1 MPPAGREFGDAR
13 HSREGDDAAV
23 FGADAE
29 LALSYLKL
37 SHYRSPQG
45 QVWIWRAVLM
55 PSSPGGSRSCNLDSS
70 PFSGIMR
77 QHDRD
82 GNSRRRRSGPR
93 RDGWSAR
100 GTVGVGGGFL
110 VIPLLGFFYGMDQQT
125 AQGTVLIMVVPNVV
139 WAFSRYRRRFG
150 IDMRLA
156 ATIAGSALIAAYPT
170 AHFATGLDPHVL
182 RLAFALF
189 LAAIAATVA
198 YYTWHGGSRVEA
210 GPTRAWGWI
219 ALVGVIGGCFSG
231 IFGVGGAF
239 VAPPLLTT
247 FFGFRQLE
255 AQGLALALV
264 SPSAFIALL
273 AYAEADRVDWL
284 IGLPL
289 AIGGIAAISAGVKFA
304 SRLPERRMRLASVD
318 FCCLPRCCW
327 RCEGDPSR
335 GSDCLSMG
343 RALLPRSPARRPNQS
358 VRETKVSEATDEFSR
373 VYQRRPRRS
382 CPI

>member
-1 MPPAGREFGDAR
+1 MSYGSPSLSFSPATVGY
-13 HSREGDDAAV
+13 HT
-23 FGADAE
+23 
-29 LALSYLKL
+29 
-37 SHYRSPQG
+37 
-45 QVWIWRAVLM
+45 W
-55 PSSPGGSRSCNLDSS
+55 
-70 PFSGIMR
+70 
-77 QHDRD
+77 RD
-82 GNSRRRRSGPR
+82 G
-93 RDGWSAR
+93 AR
-100 GTVGVGGGFL
+100 
-110 VIPLLGFFYGMDQQT
+110 I
-125 AQGTVLIMVVPNVV
+125 
-139 WAFSRYRRRFG
+139 
-150 IDMRLA
+150 
-156 ATIAGSALIAAYPT
+156 
-170 AHFATGLDPHVL
+170 
-182 RLAFALF
+182 
-189 LAAIAATVA
+189 
-198 YYTWHGGSRVEA
+198 EA
-210 GPTRAWGWI
+210 GPTRVLGWI
-219 ALVGVIGGCFSG
+219 ASVGVIGGCFSG
-231 IFGVGGAF
+231 FFGVGGAF

-289 AIGGIAAISAGVKFA
+289 AIGGIAEISAGVKFA